1 MSDLNK
7 IVDQLS
13 KLTVVEA
20 AELSKQLEEKWG
32 VTAVA
37 PAAAIPAAGAAAPA
51 EEKT

>member
-7 IVDQLS
+7 IIEDLS

-32 VTAVA
+32 TQFFFQQQE
-37 PAAAIPAAGAAAPA
+37 I
-51 EEKT
+51 KKLM